1 MLDPGLAQQLL
12 KSYPQFIGH
21 RVRSPPRLIGLFR
34 KEPHGGRLRQ
44 RPSLLHTQADT
55 TDSGDEMLP
64 VFSSEEA
71 AREFLSLSSLGE
83 GWCVRG
89 FSGGELVSLIFAF
102 HAGMKGV
109 LLDPYPGV
117 LSGDAMVYLV
127 ERDAF
132 MGSVLETR
140 RYPPGVG
147 TRS

>member
-1 MLDPGLAQQLL
+1 MIEPGDTGSPGHVRWLSEEYVLL
-12 KSYPQFIGH
+12 QHYLIVGH
-21 RVRSPPRLIGLFR
+21 SSKGL
-34 KEPHGGRLRQ
+34 ELPHIF
-44 RPSLLHTQADT
+44 S
-55 TDSGDEMLP
+55 DSGDEMLP

-71 AREFLSLSSLGE
+71 AREFLSLSPLGE

-117 LSGDAMVYLV
+117 LSGDAMVSLV

-140 RYPPGVG
+140 RYPPAVG
-147 TRS
+147 ARS

>member
-1 MLDPGLAQQLL
+1 
-12 KSYPQFIGH
+12 
-21 RVRSPPRLIGLFR
+21 
-34 KEPHGGRLRQ
+34 
-44 RPSLLHTQADT
+44 
-55 TDSGDEMLP
+55 

-71 AREFLSLSSLGE
+71 AREFLSLSPLGE

-109 LLDPYPGV
+109 LLDPYPEV
-117 LSGDAMVYLV
+117 LSGDAMVSLV

-140 RYPPGVG
+140 RYPPAVG
-147 TRS
+147 ARS